1 MGNMDTYFNPG
12 TKATLSRPGEL
23 CLAARADLL
32 APLRLSTAI
41 GSLGPAA
48 YAEVEA
54 GQDVP
59 EAMLADAR
67 VLVIEVDPE
76 QPDTLRRV
84 RNIRADH
91 PDLKIIAAIARAS
104 VSLVQTLIRQGICD
118 VAELPFQ
125 PEELAPQILE
135 AASEPLDLTDEAPL
149 APLYTVVRSVGGSG
163 STSVL
168 THLAAALAQHL
179 PSGQK
184 VCLADL
190 DLQGGDVAAF
200 VGTAAPVT
208 LGALF
213 EAGDRL
219 DDSLVSSA
227 LLESRYGFSIVA
239 APETIMP
246 LDLVSVDQVNG
257 VIGALRR
264 KFAMVLVDL
273 PADWTNWSLSL
284 ALNATRTFM
293 VTDSSIGGL
302 RQGRRRIDLL
312 ESVGVER
319 SSIKLIA
326 NRIER
331 RLFRTVGT
339 DDIGDALRADVV
351 ASLGDEDGGL
361 RAAQDQGVLLGD
373 MSGKG
378 TYVRTIDD
386 LARRIVAGEI

>member
-1 MGNMDTYFNPG
+1 MGNMDTYFDAG

-23 CLAARADLL
+23 CLAARADFL

-48 YAEVEA
+48 YAEVEP
-54 GQDVP
+54 GQNVA
-59 EAMLADAR
+59 EAMLANAR

-76 QPDTLRRV
+76 QPESLRRV
-84 RNIRADH
+84 RAIRADH
-91 PDLKIIAAIARAS
+91 PDLNIIAAIARAD
-104 VSLVQTLIRQGICD
+104 VGLVKTLVRQGICD

-125 PEELAPQILE
+125 PDELAAQILD
-135 AASEPLDLTDEAPL
+135 AASDTLELADEVPL
-149 APLYTVVRSVGGSG
+149 APLYMVVRSVGGSG

-168 THLAAALAQHL
+168 THLAAALARQL
-179 PSGQK
+179 PSDQK
-184 VCLADL
+184 VCVADL

-200 VGTAAPVT
+200 VSTAAPVT
-208 LGALF
+208 VGALF

-219 DDSLVSSA
+219 DDALVASA

-239 APETIMP
+239 APESIMP
-246 LDLVSVDQVNG
+246 LDLVSAEQING

-264 KFAMVLVDL
+264 RFAMVLIDL

-284 ALNATRTFM
+284 ALNATGVFM

-312 ESVGVER
+312 ESVGVNR
-319 SSIKLIA
+319 GSVKLIA

-339 DDIGDALRADVV
+339 EDIGDALKADVV
-351 ASLGDEDGGL
+351 ATLGDEDGAL
-361 RAAQDQGVLLGD
+361 RAAQDQGVLLHD
-373 MSGKG
+373 MGGK
-378 TYVRTIDD
+378 TSYVKAIDE